1 MPTTKKI
8 PVLLASL
15 FVAGFAG
22 TFLLSVV
29 LTVTYEATT
38 TNHFSSSDVTAF
50 FYVWFVAA
58 LVAIPAALL
67 VGVPSY
73 LFLQRIQLFNFFS
86 ICLIGTTLGLLVHLT
101 GVDGLS
107 WWACA
112 ATGTA
117 SAFFAWLL
125 LRRSNY
131 SFEADGYAA
140 AQLKR

>member
-1 MPTTKKI
+1 MPTTKKV

-15 FVAGFAG
+15 VAAGVAG
-22 TFLLSVV
+22 TFLLSAG

-38 TNHFSSSDVTAF
+38 TNHFSSSDVSAF

-58 LVAIPAALL
+58 LVAISAALL

-73 LFLQRIQLFNFFS
+73 LILQRIKLLNVFS
-86 ICLIGTTLGLLVHLT
+86 VCLIGATIGLLVHLT
-101 GVDGLS
+101 GVDDLS
-107 WWACA
+107 WCACA
-112 ATGTA
+112 ATGTV

-131 SFEADGYAA
+131 SFKADVSAA
-140 AQLKR
+140 A